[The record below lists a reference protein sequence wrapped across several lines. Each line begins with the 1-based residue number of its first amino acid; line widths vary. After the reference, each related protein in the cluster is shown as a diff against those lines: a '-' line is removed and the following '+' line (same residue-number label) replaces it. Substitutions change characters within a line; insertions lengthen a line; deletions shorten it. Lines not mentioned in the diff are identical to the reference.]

1 MDYLKQIKAISFFST
16 SLSDKKTVEEV
27 LWDITENVIHQLG
40 FVDCVIY
47 ELDESDEILL
57 QRAAYG
63 DKNPA
68 GKIIYNQITIK
79 MGKGIVGSVAKNR
92 QAELVKDTSKD
103 KRYIIDDAMRLSE
116 LCVPIIVNNKLF
128 GVIDSEHPQKNF
140 FTEEHLY
147 MLNIVAALCGQKI
160 KEIRSQEKKPLSKS
174 NKYFRKLEELMRY
187 KKLYRNPN
195 LNLNY
200 VAQQLGISSCYLSN
214 LTNSILNISF
224 IDYINGYRV
233 RDVKNHLHCDHFSHY
248 TILSVGLEAG
258 FNSKSTFY
266 HAFKKHVGM
275 SPSEYKEEQPEL
287 ILNLF

>member
-16 SLSDKKTVEEV
+16 SLSDKKTVEKV

-68 GKIIYNQITIK
+68 GKIIYNQISIK

-233 RDVKNHLHCDHFSHY
+233 RDVKYHLHCDHFSHY

-266 HAFKKHVGM
+266 HAFKKLVGM